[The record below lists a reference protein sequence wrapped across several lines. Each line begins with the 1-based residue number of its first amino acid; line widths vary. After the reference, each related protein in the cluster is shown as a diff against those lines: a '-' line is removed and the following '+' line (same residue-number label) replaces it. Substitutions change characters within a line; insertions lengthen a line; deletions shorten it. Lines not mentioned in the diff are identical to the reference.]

1 MASKVSIIAASNRS
15 IAYLLGC
22 GVLTMAIGGA
32 ISGLDITELRDWAFK
47 VFGVTFIGFLTGL
60 VFSVIFAWVRQ
71 RDPRI
76 SYLERVM
83 WTETGQHAAGGIST
97 LALTY
102 TLLGISLGIAT
113 LAEQQLTPETVQH
126 IIKDLTRHFSM
137 AFMTTVVGLPIAAAA
152 HALIGITARQMAIQ
166 DKKNED

>member
-1 MASKVSIIAASNRS
+1 MVGSVSIIAASNRS

-32 ISGLDITELRDWAFK
+32 YTGLGVTEIRDWAFK
-47 VFGVTFIGFLTGL
+47 VFGLTFLAFLTVL

-71 RDPRI
+71 RD
-76 SYLERVM
+76 YLMSPSERLM
-83 WTETGQHAAGGIST
+83 WTEAGQHAAGGIST

-113 LAEQQLTPETVQH
+113 LAEQQLTPETVQD

-137 AFMTTVVGLPIAAAA
+137 AFMTTVVGLPIAAIA
-152 HALIGITARQMAIQ
+152 HALIGITARQMAKQ
-166 DKKNED
+166 DIKSED